1 MNEIR
6 IMRTTLFPYYKSL
19 DLYIHRE
26 KKEISREDFLQKPL
40 FLDFERE
47 SSHIEIKNLFIF
59 TFNADIS

>member
-1 MNEIR
+1 MNETR
-6 IMRTTLFPYYKSL
+6 IMRTILFPYYKSL

-47 SSHIEIKNLFIF
+47 SLL
-59 TFNADIS
+59 T